1 MFSFLFLVNPGVISA
16 IIGALIG
23 SISAWTLSYFTE
35 ERKFNRK
42 KKGAYALLKSEIEIN
57 VSNLKRYKK
66 NYLIKNT
73 KELYNNGNLND
84 INEFYY
90 YLSKFPVLNHNNWD
104 NLINFIP
111 YIFDENQIKQIIQFN
126 VKLEQLNKQSK
137 KLAERGM
144 PQIKYSG
151 FYLYEL
157 DEVDYEVTLGTYSFF
172 EININI
178 VLNEGKNILNS
189 FKKPIYLS
197 YEYNKKIID
206 ILFTWI

>member
-1 MFSFLFLVNPGVISA
+1 M
-16 IIGALIG
+16 
-23 SISAWTLSYFTE
+23 Y
-35 ERKFNRK
+35 
-42 KKGAYALLKSEIEIN
+42 
-57 VSNLKRYKK
+57 KR
-66 NYLIKNT
+66 
-73 KELYNNGNLND
+73 
-84 INEFYY
+84 
-90 YLSKFPVLNHNNWD
+90 
-104 NLINFIP
+104 
-111 YIFDENQIKQIIQFN
+111 QIQFN

-189 FKKPIYLS
+189 FK
-197 YEYNKKIID
+197 
-206 ILFTWI
+206 